1 MARGATLSARK
12 SVRCGRRF
20 SASISAAGKPLSQEK
35 YQLNWK
41 QPAGVNPI
49 SVFA

>member
-1 MARGATLSARK
+1 MARGAMLSAGK
-12 SVRCGRRF
+12 FVRCGRGF
-20 SASISAAGKPLSQEK
+20 SASIIAAGKPLSQEK
-35 YQLNWK
+35 YQLTWK